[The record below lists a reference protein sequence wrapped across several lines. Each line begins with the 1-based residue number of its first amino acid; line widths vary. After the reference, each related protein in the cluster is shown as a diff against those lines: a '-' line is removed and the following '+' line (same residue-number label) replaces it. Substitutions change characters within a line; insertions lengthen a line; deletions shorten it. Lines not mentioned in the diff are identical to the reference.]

1 VVAGRNFIPK
11 ALFDPATG
19 AIKVVSATKRVTQ
32 GVMVRDKIG
41 YVWDT
46 AGDAY
51 QLVNGGWTPTD
62 IKFLCQADGATKDHR
77 KPNVQYVIT
86 PHVRRRPHG
95 IRGDVCRTPAACRR
109 GLAAFR
115 REGYTGRT
123 VTLQAAIEERVE
135 AVMSR

>member
-1 VVAGRNFIPK
+1 MAGRNFIPK

-62 IKFLCQADGATKDHR
+62 IKKINANRKRPKRTIGPEAADGSDTACD
-77 KPNVQYVIT
+77 
-86 PHVRRRPHG
+86 
-95 IRGDVCRTPAACRR
+95 RTAVVE
-109 GLAAFR
+109 LAADILVLLSC
-115 REGYTGRT
+115 GG
-123 VTLQAAIEERVE
+123 
-135 AVMSR
+135 